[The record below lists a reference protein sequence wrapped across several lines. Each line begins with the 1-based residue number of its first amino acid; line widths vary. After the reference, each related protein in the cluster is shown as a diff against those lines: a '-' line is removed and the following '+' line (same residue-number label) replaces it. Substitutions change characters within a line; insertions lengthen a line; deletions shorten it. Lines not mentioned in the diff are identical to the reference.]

1 MKKAGIIVAIILC
14 AALVCGGYY
23 YVKEYLGNQNRGEEL
38 TEVQKIIA
46 RDLEGQYPQTPRE
59 VTKFYNRIIMAYY
72 EEKLTD
78 EEFDALADQALMLF
92 DEELLEANQKEE
104 YKKSVQADVADFD
117 ARKRSITKASVCDS
131 KDVIYRNDAN
141 NGDEIAYVL
150 ASYFV
155 KQNKGYDKT
164 YQQYV
169 LRKNADGE
177 WKILTYYQ
185 VEGKQS
191 TEEDDD

>member
-1 MKKAGIIVAIILC
+1 MKKAGIIIAIVLC
-14 AALVCGGYY
+14 AALVCGGFYY
-23 YVKEYLGNQNRGEEL
+23 MKDYLGSRNRGDEL

-46 RDLEGQYPQTPRE
+46 RDLQGQYPQTPRE
-59 VTKFYNRIIMAYY
+59 VTKFYNRIIVAYY
-72 EEKLTD
+72 EGKLTD
-78 EEFDALADQALMLF
+78 DEFDAMADQALMLF
-92 DEELLEANQKEE
+92 DEELLEANPKEE
-104 YKKSVQADVADFD
+104 YKKSVQADVADFA

-155 KQNKGYDKT
+155 KQSNGYDKT

-169 LRKNADGE
+169 LRKNEDGN

-185 VEGKQS
+185 VQGAES
-191 TEEDDD
+191 TEDDDD

>member
-1 MKKAGIIVAIILC
+1 MKKAGIIIAIVLC
-14 AALVCGGYY
+14 AGLLCGGFYY
-23 YVKEYLGNQNRGEEL
+23 MKTYLGKANRGDEL

-46 RDLEGQYPQTPRE
+46 RDLQEQYPKTPRE
-59 VTKFYNRIIMAYY
+59 VTKFYNRIILAYY
-72 EEKLTD
+72 EEKVT
-78 EEFDALADQALMLF
+78 EEELDALADQALMLF
-92 DEELLEANQKEE
+92 DADLLEVNPKED
-104 YKKSVQADVADFD
+104 YKKAVLADTADFA

-141 NGDEIAYVL
+141 NGDELAYVL

-155 KQNKGYDKT
+155 KQSKGYDKT

-169 LRKNADGE
+169 LRKDADGN

-185 VEGKQS
+185 IEGAAS
-191 TEEDDD
+191 TEEE